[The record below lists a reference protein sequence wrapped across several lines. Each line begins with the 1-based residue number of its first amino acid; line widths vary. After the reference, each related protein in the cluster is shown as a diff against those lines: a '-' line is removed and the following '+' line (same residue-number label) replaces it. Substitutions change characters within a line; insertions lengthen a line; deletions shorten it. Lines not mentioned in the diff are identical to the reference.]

1 MSLKLKVP
9 ESKLPRIIIV
19 GGGFAGLAMAKQLYN
34 APYQVVLI
42 DKNNYHTFQPLLY
55 QVASGA
61 LEPDAIVAPFRL
73 IFEKKKNIFFRMAE
87 VIKIEAETNNLITS
101 IGNIKYDYLVIAS
114 GSKTNYFGKKDV
126 EEFCMPMKSVP
137 NALDLRSL
145 IIQNFEHAVNYDEGD
160 EKESLI
166 DIVVVGGG
174 PTGVETAGALAELK
188 KHVLPDDY
196 QELDLSRMDIYLVE
210 KSSQLLNGM
219 SNEASSKTKQYLEK
233 LGVNVWLNTG
243 LESYDGNNAVFS
255 NGKVIAT
262 KGLIYS
268 AGVIGNP
275 IAGIKPESITKGRIQ
290 VDEYLKLKDYENI
303 FAMGDVAAIQQNQK
317 LPHPMVAQVA
327 MQQGVYLGKRFL
339 KNFKTGKPFQY
350 KNLGAMA
357 TIGRNKAVADLPLLK
372 LQGFVAWLVWIFIHL
387 MHLVGYRNRVVVFMH
402 WANSYFSSEK
412 RFRLIIRPFN
422 RVNTYTQKTTQQQEI

>member
-19 GGGFAGLAMAKQLYN
+19 GGGFAGLALAKSLYN

-55 QVASGA
+55 QVATGA

-87 VIKIEAETNNLITS
+87 VIKIESETNSLNTS
-101 IGNIKYDYLVIAS
+101 IGHITYDYLVIAS

-126 EEFCMPMKSVP
+126 ETYSMPMKSVP
-137 NALDLRSL
+137 HALDLRSL
-145 IIQNFEHAVNYDEGD
+145 IIQNFEHAVNSEDGD

-196 QELDLSRMDIYLVE
+196 KELDLSRMDIYLVE
-210 KSSQLLNGM
+210 KSPQLLGGM
-219 SNEASSKTKQYLEK
+219 SSDASRKTKEFLEE

-243 LESYDGNNAVFS
+243 LESYDGTTAVFS
-255 NGKVIAT
+255 NGKTIAT

-268 AGVIGNP
+268 AGVTGNP
-275 IAGIKPESITKGRIQ
+275 VPGVNPEVLVKGRIQ
-290 VDEYLKLKDYENI
+290 VDEFLKVKGYENI
-303 FAMGDVAAIQQNQK
+303 FALGDVAAISK
-317 LPHPMVAQVA
+317 EGEMPHPMVAQVA

-339 KNFKTGKPFQY
+339 KSFMFNRPFKY
-350 KNLGAMA
+350 KNLGSMA
-357 TIGRNKAVADLPLLK
+357 TIGRNKAVADLPFLK

-387 MHLVGYRNRVVVFMH
+387 MHLVGFRNRVVVFMH
-402 WANSYFSSEK
+402 WASNYFSSDK
-412 RFRLIIRPFN
+412 RFRLIIRPYN
-422 RVNTYTQKTTQQQEI
+422 RAHTENFKAPHQQEI